1 MSKRFFVLDQN
12 YFRNEKLASLFDSD
26 SRTRFIIPD
35 VALIEMCKSD
45 SWERTLRQSLKYL
58 ARHPTRCFSTIAVGA
73 AVRYEIENR
82 KTVDGNLIYR
92 EFTPVLRSLL
102 REIQSGVDGA
112 SLEWFRAAVDP
123 IRNEL
128 AQEDL
133 NHQSNLGVLKGLV
146 EITRTSLSED
156 VIKSLRN
163 GRLASEDMIMLV
175 KASAPNL
182 MNSFFREVG
191 FPSNRIRSFL
201 KQKPLVYR
209 FVLLR
214 FWLSLDWISRG
225 GIDSLKETK
234 ATNDFL
240 DQDYVLMAT
249 FFDGLL
255 SQDER
260 VNRAYEAVQCM
271 LSD

>member
-12 YFRNEKLASLFDSD
+12 YFRNERLASLLDIDESN
-26 SRTRFIIPD
+26 RFIIPD

-45 SWERTLRQSLKYL
+45 FWERTLRESLTYL
-58 ARHPTRCFSTIAVGA
+58 ARYPTRCFVSIPVGV

-82 KTVDGNLIYR
+82 KSVDGNLIYR
-92 EFTPVLRSLL
+92 EFTPILRSLL
-102 REIQSGVDGA
+102 REIQSGVD
-112 SLEWFRAAVDP
+112 STTVELFRSAVES
-123 IRNEL
+123 IRKEL

-133 NHQSNLGVLKGLV
+133 NHRSNLKVLKGQV
-146 EITRTSLSED
+146 EVTRTSLGDD

-163 GRLASEDMIMLV
+163 GNFAREDMIMLV
-175 KASAPNL
+175 KANAPNL

-191 FPSNRIRSFL
+191 FPQNRIRRFL

-209 FVLLR
+209 LVLLR

-225 GIDSLKETK
+225 GIDSIKETK

-240 DQDYVLMAT
+240 DQDYVLIAS
-249 FFDGLL
+249 FFDDFL
-255 SQDER
+255 SQDDR
-260 VNRAYEAVQCM
+260 ANRAYGAIQSM